1 MLSTKNY
8 IFPSWWLRKIT
19 KQPTVNN
26 PQQRLLKLNIC
37 HPDKW
42 NYRHLTTSTLHSP
55 VHTID
60 VYLAVA
66 TLRSGLWLSLINIHD
81 VYGPHYT
88 VPLRHGHGAIKL
100 STTPTRSLLY
110 TEYTWKREDALYLP
124 TEQYP
129 SYLKMWKNDK
139 NKIWLYHSVNYIC
152 CGCIRDLN
160 FEPWTPKL
168 ITYQSCTLP
177 TRPRSTLQISFL
189 SPIE

>member
-60 VYLAVA
+60 VDLAVA

-110 TEYTWKREDALYLP
+110 IEGPFENKFGGIRSLRGGRYPFVNSLRAGSRAFVNTCSDRLEHALNARSRDCERLD
-124 TEQYP
+124 
-129 SYLKMWKNDK
+129 LRGNDFVFIMDK
-139 NKIWLYHSVNYIC
+139 CYKWNTT
-152 CGCIRDLN
+152 G
-160 FEPWTPKL
+160 
-168 ITYQSCTLP
+168 
-177 TRPRSTLQISFL
+177 
-189 SPIE
+189 